1 MKINLI
7 LFSAELNDKPANFE
21 SPRPLFEGL
30 RVFYDINTITSSD
43 YISYL
48 ERFPSQAA
56 EENLTVAFIASGG
69 TEDTFLTLFPFLK
82 QPVIILS
89 DGYNNSFAA
98 ACEICTWLENNDIEH
113 ISIHVPLEADRTY
126 FEELSGLLKKMYN
139 HILIK
144 QTLKGENIGLLG
156 GSSSWLIASHVS
168 KSEVEERYG
177 VSFIDIKITEF
188 TELYENIKG
197 SGKDFR
203 HDPLFREYRE
213 LLTGGRTETDLA
225 EALAAYYAL
234 DKICSKYG
242 LNAVTIKCFDIISL
256 CRVTVCLAAAILN
269 DRGIVVGCEG
279 DIPAVI
285 TMLILHKGGRRG
297 FMVNPA
303 SADKEKLTVDF
314 AHCTVPFSMT
324 ESFRLS
330 SHFESSMS
338 IGIKGILPLGRY
350 SMVKFSGKNLE
361 RHYHCSGSIV
371 SIPDVPVRC
380 RTQVKFRF
388 DTSEDFEMFMAGRFG
403 NHVVLFKGN
412 I

>member
-7 LFSAELNDKPANFE
+7 LFSSELNDKPANFE

-30 RVFYDINTITSSD
+30 RAFYDINTIVSSD

-48 ERFPSQAA
+48 EHASLQG
-56 EENLTVAFIASGG
+56 EEILTVAFIASGG
-69 TEDTFLTLFPFLK
+69 TEDMFLTLFPFLK

-113 ISIHVPLEADRTY
+113 ISIHVPLETGRTY
-126 FEELSGLLKKMYN
+126 FEELSGLLKKMYH

-156 GSSSWLIASHVS
+156 GASSWLIASHVS
-168 KSEVEERYG
+168 RSEIEERYG
-177 VSFIDIKITEF
+177 VNFTDIKITEF

-203 HDPLFREYRE
+203 QDPLFMEYRE
-213 LLTGGRTETDLA
+213 LLIDGRSEADLA
-225 EALAAYYAL
+225 DALAAYYAL
-234 DKICSKYG
+234 DKICSRYM
-242 LNAVTIKCFDIISL
+242 LSAVTIKCFDIISL

-279 DIPAVI
+279 DIPALM
-285 TMLILHKGGRRG
+285 TLLLLNKGGRRG

-314 AHCTVPFSMT
+314 AHCTVPLSMT

-330 SHFESSMS
+330 SHFESSIS
-338 IGIKGILPLGRY
+338 IGIQGILPLGRY
-350 SMVKFSGKNLE
+350 SIVKFSGKNLE

-371 SIPDVPVRC
+371 SIPAIPVRC

-388 DTSEDFEMFMAGRFG
+388 DSSEDFEMFMAGRFG
-403 NHVVLFKGN
+403 NHVILFKGD